1 MKRPLLF
8 TASCQSLGGISDVW
22 GEAVRGSRGVT
33 SCSSTIIVQVD
44 RPTLCSVTR
53 FHSALFGRQRRH
65 AISGLT
71 NSVVHTRTS
80 ALPPATLF
88 WLRSRR
94 RHWSRLRPD
103 QWLRSNLGQGA
114 PGRIELVRDIFKGK
128 IHVDILA
135 LGRVPLNGPHFSQ
148 LSGD

>member
-1 MKRPLLF
+1 MRRPLLF

-22 GEAVRGSRGVT
+22 GKAARGSRGVT

-71 NSVVHTRTS
+71 NSVVHTST
-80 ALPPATLF
+80 PATLF
-88 WLRSRR
+88 WPKSRR

-103 QWLRSNLGQGA
+103 QWLRSNLGQRA
-114 PGRIELVRDIFKGK
+114 PGRIKLVWDIFKGK